1 MGAQEKCLKTRDRD
15 TEPSVSV
22 QSKFLVTSRALPARH
37 HHGWYCMDRAGS
49 SPFPPRTVSAFLSIP
64 QLPSP
69 TAFQESI
76 RYQSKES
83 ACTKVCTGCE
93 VRDRQGIVNGQPIA
107 ILQFAFL
114 RVGAF
119 CLFVGFFVI
128 FLFVCFWFFTIKSP
142 PYFSSPSFFFFF
154 SFKEK
159 EFSAI

>member
-1 MGAQEKCLKTRDRD
+1 M
-15 TEPSVSV
+15 SV

-83 ACTKVCTGCE
+83 ARTKVRTGCE
-93 VRDRQGIVNGQPIA
+93 VRDRQGIGNGQPIA

-128 FLFVCFWFFTIKSP
+128 FFVCLFLFFYNKITTIFF
-142 PYFSSPSFFFFF
+142 FSLFYFFF